1 MRKVALRLKE
11 QESYECIKRYVDQG
25 TNLDRI
31 CLQLNISKKT
41 ARRMIAGYKEHGKSY
56 FVHGNR
62 DRAPSTTIPD
72 DVKSRIVAIYK
83 DPLYIGANFKHFHEL
98 LERNFPELPKISLS
112 SLHNILKKNKILS
125 PKVRKA
131 TIKKLKEE
139 EKFLHATLD
148 QMELTNSLLNLPID
162 HSAHPR
168 REKSRYFSELVF
180 MDASAH
186 PWFEGIISHL
196 HASIDDA
203 TGIVT
208 GAYFDDQETLKGY
221 YNVLYQILTNYGIPY
236 EFQTDGRTI
245 FEYAAFK
252 KPKIEKD
259 TYTQFGFACKTLGI
273 NLKTTHIVEYQGKIE
288 RLFQT
293 FQSRLVVELRING
306 IKTIKEANEFLSL
319 YLPQYNERFATSLEH
334 NTLSVLEDKPTVEKI
349 NLTLAVL
356 SKRLID
362 NGNCIRYENRY
373 WRLIDNNGQK
383 ANLRPKT
390 QVRVIKAFDNTL
402 YAACKETVFLMEEVN
417 YHKEQS
423 FNFDQVQ
430 KHQQKHEKI
439 PYIPAM
445 QHPWK
450 TGVFDNYWK
459 EKWDKHYSF
468 DELCYTTENVYSQ
481 I

>member
-11 QESYECIKRYVDQG
+11 QENYECIKRYVDQG
-25 TNLDRI
+25 SNLDRI
-31 CLQLNISKKT
+31 CLQLNISMKT

-72 DVKSRIVAIYK
+72 DVKSRIVTIYK
-83 DPLYIGANFKHFHEL
+83 DPLYFGANFRHFHEL

-112 SLHNILKKNKILS
+112 SLRNILKKNKILS

-139 EKFLHATLD
+139 ERFLHASLNQEED
-148 QMELTNSLLNLPID
+148 TNSLLILPID

-168 REKSRYFSELVF
+168 REKSKYFSELIF

-186 PWFEGIISHL
+186 SWFESVVSHL

-203 TGIVT
+203 TGTVT
-208 GAYFDDQETLKGY
+208 GAYFDEQETLKGY
-221 YNVLYQILTNYGIPY
+221 YNVLYQILTDYGIPY
-236 EFQTDGRTI
+236 GFQTDGRTI

-252 KPKIEKD
+252 KPRIEKD

-273 NLKTTHIVEYQGKIE
+273 NLNTTHIAEYQGKIE

-306 IKTIKEANEFLSL
+306 INTIKEANEFLSS
-319 YLPQYNERFATSLEH
+319 YLPQYNERFATPLNH
-334 NTLSVLEDKPTVEKI
+334 NTRSVLEDKPSVEKI

-356 SKRLID
+356 SKRFID
-362 NGNCIRYENRY
+362 NGNCIRYNNRY

-383 ANLRPKT
+383 VHLRPKT
-390 QVRVIKAFDNTL
+390 QVRVIKAFDNAL

-417 YHKEQS
+417 YHKLQS

-430 KHQQKHEKI
+430 KQQQKHEKI
-439 PYIPAM
+439 PYIPPM

-450 TGVFDNYWK
+450 AGVFDNYWK

-468 DELCYTTENVYSQ
+468 DELCYTTENIYSQ
-481 I
+481 V